1 MGTGDSFAEALR
13 AGDAL
18 AVRSFPKTDL
28 HAHGY
33 ISARIDSLER
43 RLGHALLRPPR
54 RMNGL
59 AEFQEYLRLAIDP
72 HIGTI
77 EGAELAAAVA
87 VSDAIDDGVTV
98 FEMSFDIW
106 PAPLHP
112 HGLDG
117 YLSFIQSLAEQYQDR
132 IRLRPELGI
141 SRRYPS
147 NAALMDHAAE
157 AVASA
162 VFISIDLYSTE
173 DACAPEDVQPL
184 YAQACAQGMLLK
196 AHVGEFGSAEDVRR
210 TVEVL
215 DLDEVQHG
223 VAAGDSTDVMRWL
236 ADRGVRLNV
245 CPTSNVM
252 LGVVA
257 ELSDHPI
264 RRLYDH
270 GVAVTVNT
278 DDLTVFGQ
286 SVSDEYLNLFRAGV
300 FTAEELDGI
309 RVAALESRDA

>member
-1 MGTGDSFAEALR
+1 MGVGESFAAALS
-13 AGDAL
+13 AGDAA
-18 AVRSFPKTDL
+18 AVRGFPKTDL
-28 HAHGY
+28 HAHAY
-33 ISARIDSLER
+33 LSARIESLER
-43 RLGHALLRPPR
+43 ELGHALQRPPR

-59 AEFQEYLRLAIDP
+59 GEFQDYLRAAIDP
-72 HIGTI
+72 HIGTV
-77 EGAELAAAVA
+77 EGAELAATVD
-87 VSDAIDDGVTV
+87 VNDAIADGVSV

-106 PAPLHP
+106 PAPHYAD
-112 HGLDG
+112 GLSG
-117 YLSFIQSLAEQYQDR
+117 HLRFVRSLVEQCQDR

-141 SRRYPS
+141 SRRYAS
-147 NAALMDHAAE
+147 NRALMNHAAE

-162 VFISIDLYSTE
+162 VFTSIDLYST
-173 DACAPEDVQPL
+173 EDVQPL
-184 YAQACAQGMLLK
+184 YAQARAEGLILK

-210 TVEVL
+210 TVEAL

-223 VAAGDSTDVMRWL
+223 IAAADSPDVMRWL
-236 ADRGVRLNV
+236 AERGVRLNV

-252 LGVVA
+252 LSVVPD
-257 ELSDHPI
+257 LKQHPI
-264 RRLYDH
+264 RRLHDH

-309 RVAALESRDA
+309 RVAALASRMS